1 MGGMKSMVPTLYK
14 NKVVNAPKLKT
25 PEEGKALGQ
34 AMDEFKQDPVAFRK
48 KNAKKKNSSMLD
60 EEQATTLG

>member
-1 MGGMKSMVPTLYK
+1 MGGVRKIIDGNPGIFR
-14 NKVVNAPKLKT
+14 KVPKLKT

-48 KNAKKKNSSMLD
+48 RNAKKKNSSMLD